1 MESFSLLFKKYK
13 EPFISFANSYLHDRV
28 AAEDIYTDAMV
39 QYWEKRDELSS
50 DVNVPAYIL
59 TIVKNMALNHLRHL
73 HVRDQVED
81 EIANH
86 RMRELNFRIS
96 SLESCEP
103 LELFAWEIREII
115 RNTFRWTAGTD
126 THYIPQKPDWAQ
138 KEQRDFRGIEHQY
151 QNGGISHFQSTETA
165 AYTLKGLSPHY
176 ISAINFSL
184 SVNRRPFVLY
194 WYR

>member
-115 RNTFRWTAGTD
+115 RNTLD
-126 THYIPQKPDWAQ
+126 ELPEQTHIIFHKSRIEQQ

-194 WYR
+194 

>member
-50 DVNVPAYIL
+50 DLNVPAYIL

-115 RNTFRWTAGTD
+115 RNTLD
-126 THYIPQKPDWAQ
+126 ELPEQTHIIFHKS
-138 KEQRDFRGIEHQY
+138 RIEHKK
-151 QNGGISHFQSTETA
+151 NKEISEELNISIKTVEYHISKA
-165 AYTLKGLSPHY
+165 LKLLHIRLKDYLPIIYLLLTSHY
-176 ISAINFSL
+176 
-184 SVNRRPFVLY
+184 R
-194 WYR
+194 